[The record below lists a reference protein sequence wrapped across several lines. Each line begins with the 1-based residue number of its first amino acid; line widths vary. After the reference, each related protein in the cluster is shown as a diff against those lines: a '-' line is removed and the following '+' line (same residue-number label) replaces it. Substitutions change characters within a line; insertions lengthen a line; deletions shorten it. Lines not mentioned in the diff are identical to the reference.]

1 MVRSLWKF
9 LNTNAGVVI
18 LGFILTTLAGGI
30 IAYWFDRLAW
40 ERETAFEAK
49 RQNFEWER
57 NKRFEILRRKLNEG
71 QRSLEEISDLI
82 NLRFFRLHKVFEN
95 ILAGDSASASD
106 NWADY
111 MESVEQWNTKLIINQ
126 NKLERLVSREASM
139 EFNNYETDRSDLADP
154 TSIHGQFF
162 VAHRHVLQLLRCMRK
177 PSCEI
182 TAEMRKDTNN
192 ALRNLDLHSDA
203 FIDRTSRVFLERGY
217 ELEEF
222 SAEP

>member
-1 MVRSLWKF
+1 MEIREYKCRGCDPRLR
-9 LNTNAGVVI
+9 
-18 LGFILTTLAGGI
+18 LTTLAGGI

-57 NKRFEILRRKLNEG
+57 NKRFEILRRKLDEG
-71 QRSLEEISDLI
+71 QQSLEEISDLI

-106 NWADY
+106 NWTDY
-111 MESVEQWNTKLIINQ
+111 MEVVEQWNTKLIINQ
-126 NKLERLVSREASM
+126 NKLERLVSAEASA
-139 EFNNYETDRSDLADP
+139 EFNNYETDRADLVDP

-162 VAHRHVLQLLRCMRK
+162 VAHSRVLLLLRCMRK
-177 PSCEI
+177 PGCQITTEI
-182 TAEMRKDTNN
+182 RKETND
-192 ALRNLDLHSDA
+192 ALRTLDLHSDA
-203 FIDRTSRVFLERGY
+203 FIDRTSRLFLERSY
-217 ELEEF
+217 QLEEF